1 MLLQM
6 IVYRNLFATAD
17 NRMRKFTTIITSIL
31 LSALL
36 LAIFVPS
43 LALAQSGDAYNANLT
58 IIGETNPCGITGLSF
73 WLSTCLVYWFA
84 NFLGI
89 ILWMLGWIIGII
101 GQIFTI
107 FASFALSGAM
117 FDSASID
124 EGWMIMR
131 DIGNIAFIFILL
143 YIGVTTILDIG
154 GVNTNKLLARVVIA
168 VLLMNF
174 SLALTK
180 IPIDASNVFAI
191 AFHNAIGN
199 GNARTDGFD
208 LDIDSSLR
216 NIDISG
222 ELMTAMSPQRLFTSV
237 QIGADTVTSAN
248 FMETIMAVIVNSIFA
263 LVALGL
269 LIYVFLTG
277 IVIFLV
283 RIVALSMVLIFSP
296 AAVIAYAAGMDG
308 FFKKWKTYL
317 VNYAVVAPIYM
328 FFIYL
333 TLRFAKSP
341 FLQKAFQ
348 DGFSGLGQG
357 WGVASIAEWASGNAV
372 FLVGYFMIIG
382 FLQAGVKIAKQL
394 GIVGADAIDKL
405 GKKFAVVGK
414 VAALATPLGAGMAAV
429 SIAQKTLFNPAA
441 NIVKAGKLRT
451 VDRGLKGVYNKLEAS
466 TKADQEAG
474 TKRNIG
480 TRLLRNYGMRGANAA
495 LGQTEDRIKES
506 EKEFA
511 SVRSADELKLAIS
524 SPFISA
530 EKAMAGMRV
539 LAEKFKDFKPFGTFD
554 PKNFEALYG
563 RFKNIGV
570 NTKSIEDVDP
580 RFAKLGKSADK
591 TPMEQVAESAKK
603 RSNRERIQGYDQGIF
618 GAADKDGVGDRAAD
632 AEKVGLAIAEGI
644 VSSGKM
650 ENIITMQQH
659 SAAGEKRLVEVLQS
673 YVNEYHTKKGTTGD
687 IIKDVKEALEEKG
700 LGRVARGLE
709 NSNSIEVRAL
719 IQEKVEM
726 KKVTGKNPGG
736 AERTI
741 LDSVENSAL

>member
-1 MLLQM
+1 
-6 IVYRNLFATAD
+6 
-17 NRMRKFTTIITSIL
+17 MRKFSFTITSFLLAAIL
-31 LSALL
+31 LAVF
-36 LAIFVPS
+36 IPS
-43 LALAQSGDAYNANLT
+43 LALAQSTPPNAGDAYNANLT
-58 IIGETNPCGITGLSF
+58 IIGKTNPCGLTGLSF
-73 WLSTCLVYWFA
+73 WLSTCIVYWFA
-84 NFLGI
+84 NILGA
-89 ILWMLGWIIGII
+89 ILWMFGWIIGII

-107 FASFALSGAM
+107 FASYALSGAM

-143 YIGVTTILDIG
+143 YIGVSTILDIG

-222 ELMTAMSPQRLFTSV
+222 ELMAAMSPQRLFTSV
-237 QIGADTVTSAN
+237 QIGANTVTSAN
-248 FMETIMAVIVNSIFA
+248 FMETIMAVIVNTIFA
-263 LVALGL
+263 LIALGL

-357 WGVASIAEWASGNAV
+357 VGAASIAEWASGNAV

-382 FLQAGVKIAKQL
+382 FLQAGVKAAKQL
-394 GIVGADAIDKL
+394 GIAGADAIDGL
-405 GKKFAVVGK
+405 GKKFSSVGK
-414 VAALATPLGAGMAAV
+414 IAALATPMGAGMAAV
-429 SIAQKTLFNPAA
+429 SIASSTVNNPMTRSAKTRTIDKGLRGIYDRSKERADA
-441 NIVKAGKLRT
+441 ELEGKAPQSNRL
-451 VDRGLKGVYNKLEAS
+451 VRGA
-466 TKADQEAG
+466 
-474 TKRNIG
+474 RNI
-480 TRLLRNYGMRGANAA
+480 TMRATNAA
-495 LGQTEDRIKES
+495 LSQTEDRIKAL
-506 EKEFA
+506 EKEYA
-511 SVRSADELKLAIS
+511 NVRSADELKLAIS

-530 EKAMAGMRV
+530 EKSMAGMRV

-554 PKNFEALYG
+554 PKNFEAVYA
-563 RFKNIGV
+563 RYKNIGV
-570 NTKSIEDVDP
+570 NTKGIEDVDP
-580 RFAKLGKSADK
+580 RFAGYTKQTDAERSEEIKKS
-591 TPMEQVAESAKK
+591 VSK
-603 RSNRERIQGYDQGIF
+603 RANKERVTGYDKGIF
-618 GAADKDGVGDRAAD
+618 KEDLAGKAITAGVI
-632 AEKVGLAIAEGI
+632 E
-644 VSSGKM
+644 SGKIENLIAQQQHSTEGEQRLIDAMQEMLTALHNAGMARGKDNM
-650 ENIITMQQH
+650 ENIGI
-659 SAAGEKRLVEVLQS
+659 
-673 YVNEYHTKKGTTGD
+673 
-687 IIKDVKEALEEKG
+687 ALETRK
-700 LGRVARGLE
+700 LGYLARAIAS
-709 NSNSIEVRAL
+709 NSNAAELRDVIN
-719 IQEKVEM
+719 
-726 KKVTGKNPGG
+726 KKLTAPGG
-736 AERTI
+736 A
-741 LDSVENSAL
+741 SAGGAGVGGGATTPPPTGGSAYSPGTGSSGRGAFGP